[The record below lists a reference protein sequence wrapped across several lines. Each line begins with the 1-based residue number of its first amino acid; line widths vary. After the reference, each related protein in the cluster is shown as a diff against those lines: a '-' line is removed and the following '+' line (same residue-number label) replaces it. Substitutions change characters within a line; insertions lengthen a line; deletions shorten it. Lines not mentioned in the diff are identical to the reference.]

1 MGLSCTCPITT
12 LPTLENVDCPIDF
25 DQVVR
30 LGLTL
35 SKATP
40 DFTATVGEEITNETA
55 WTTKLASATET
66 KLQLTPALAN
76 LVIPS
81 SEGAFI
87 GGNDNST
94 VDGMRYYV
102 GEDNITITAEI
113 HSSPQSAILAMDEL
127 SCLSDATLGGSRL
140 TMFPMT
146 RQIRGKSYVLGV
158 AGVTAGDYS
167 GIPIYNFRVSTVGA
181 EGYNSKNKYMVSFD
195 VKANDMRDFVATQ
208 VDFSPFALAN
218 V

>member
-1 MGLSCTCPITT
+1 MGLSCTCPITV
-12 LPTLENVDCPIDF
+12 LPTLSNVTCPVDF

-35 SKATP
+35 KKADPDFVTATP
-40 DFTATVGEEITNETA
+40 ITDETI
-55 WTTKLASATET
+55 WTGLLSAVDET
-66 KLQLTPALAN
+66 KIQLTPALAN
-76 LVIPS
+76 FVIPS
-81 SEGAFI
+81 SEGSFI

-102 GEDNITITAEI
+102 GEDNITITTEI
-113 HSSPQSAILAMDEL
+113 HSADQDAINTLDDL

-146 RQIRGKSYVLGV
+146 RPIRGKSYILAK
-158 AGVTAGDYS
+158 AGETAGDYS
-167 GIPIYNFRVSTVGA
+167 GIEVFNFRVSSVGS

-195 VKANDMRDFVATQ
+195 VKANDMRAFTAVQ
-208 VDFSPFALAN
+208 VDFSPFVLAN
-218 V
+218 P

>member
-1 MGLSCTCPITT
+1 MGLSCTCPITL
-12 LPTLENVDCPIDF
+12 LPSLEDVTCPVDF

-35 SKATP
+35 SKVAP
-40 DFTATVGEEITNETA
+40 DFTATNGEEIVNETA
-55 WTTKLASATET
+55 WTTLLASETLT

-76 LVIPS
+76 LVIPA
-81 SEGAFI
+81 SEGSFI

-102 GEDNITITAEI
+102 GEDNVTITAEI
-113 HSSPQSAILAMDEL
+113 HSAPQAVISAMDEL

-140 TMFPMT
+140 TMFPLT
-146 RQIRGKSYVLGV
+146 RAIRGKSFVLGV
-158 AGVTAGDYS
+158 AGAVAGDYS
-167 GIPIYNFRVSTVGA
+167 GIPIYNFRVSSLGS

-195 VKANDMRDFVATQ
+195 VKANDMRNFVAVQ

-218 V
+218 A